1 MRALLVAGLASALLL
16 GVAVTGCDKKARN
29 GGGGSGSGSPSTS
42 PSPSPVAPSVVA
54 ELASATLADDCEKH
68 AAVTPPAGG
77 AAVASAEAAQ
87 EPVRTGSATM
97 TQPTANRVAGPG
109 RAGDMAARGKCAGP
123 NCNFNRPR
131 ACQQTTM
138 QLTLTAPDKL
148 PPTSVEVVKIEL
160 LDEGTKASLGELTAR
175 EPNVWRSDGQYQ
187 PWDGH
192 ILASDRLNVSYKLT
206 APDWT
211 TLAGSRAAAAGK
223 SFLMRVTLRIGGQES
238 AVDRVVQSA
247 PLMVEPHVVT

>member
-1 MRALLVAGLASALLL
+1 MRALLVAGLAGALLL
-16 GVAVTGCDKKARN
+16 GAGCDKKARSGA
-29 GGGGSGSGSPSTS
+29 GGGGGPVSPTAS
-42 PSPSPVAPSVVA
+42 PSPSPVAPSVIA
-54 ELASATLADDCEKH
+54 ELASATLADDCGQH
-68 AAVTPPAGG
+68 AAAPATTDTT
-77 AAVASAEAAQ
+77 VASAEVAPGPRPA
-87 EPVRTGSATM
+87 GSATM
-97 TQPTANRVAGPG
+97 TKPSANRVAGDMA
-109 RAGDMAARGKCAGP
+109 AGAARGKCAGP
-123 NCNFNRPR
+123 NCNFHRPR

-175 EPNVWRSDGQYQ
+175 EPNVWRSGGQYQ
-187 PWDGH
+187 PWDGT
-192 ILASDRLNVSYKLT
+192 INARDGLNVSYKLS
-206 APDWT
+206 APDWNK
-211 TLAGSRAAAAGK
+211 LAGSRAAAAGK

>member
-1 MRALLVAGLASALLL
+1 MRALLLAGLAGALLL
-16 GVAVTGCDKKARN
+16 GADCDTKARS
-29 GGGGSGSGSPSTS
+29 GGGAGSGSVSPTGS
-42 PSPSPVAPSVVA
+42 PSPSPVAPSVLA
-54 ELASATLADDCEKH
+54 ELASATLADDCGQH
-68 AAVTPPAGG
+68 AAATPPAGG

-87 EPVRTGSATM
+87 EPARAASATM
-97 TQPTANRVAGPG
+97 VKPPANRVARGDVDIT
-109 RAGDMAARGKCAGP
+109 AGAARGKCAGP

-160 LDEGTKASLGELTAR
+160 LDEGTKASLGALTAR

-192 ILASDRLNVSYKLT
+192 VLASDRLNVSYKLS

-211 TLAGSRAAAAGK
+211 RLAGSRAAAAGK

-247 PLMVEPHVVT
+247 PLIVEPHVVT